1 MDQVKEMIVAFEKKA
16 ADIEKALASTGAQT
30 IEFKQTVEKMAKEHA
45 ELGERLREVEQKA
58 ADKAASGDKGSL
70 SIGASFV
77 KSAEFQRF
85 KSGEA
90 QKARH
95 EVKSTTL
102 GSDATVAPE
111 RLAGVVGGAFRT
123 LRLRDVLLSGT
134 TASNSIEITRELEYT
149 NAAAE
154 TAEGE
159 AKPESDVDFELV
171 TVPVRTVAHWLKV
184 SRQFLDDAPAVASFI
199 DQRLRYGVE
208 KRIDEQLL
216 AGNGTAPNIGGLT
229 RLGNHVAFTPEAGE
243 SAIDSVNRAIYSVWA
258 ADYAPTAVIMNPA
271 DWGAIE
277 REIGTDGQYLLGD
290 PKAGS
295 LAQIWGLP
303 VVLTNSMAAGKVMVG
318 AFDIAA
324 QVFNRQGVAVE
335 ASESDGDNF
344 TKNLVTLR
352 AEARLALAVYRPA
365 SIVYGDLTLVAP

>member
-30 IEFKQTVEKMAKEHA
+30 IEFKQTVEKMAKDHA

-58 ADKAASGDKGSL
+58 ADKAASGDKGPL

-77 KSAEFQRF
+77 KSTEFQKF
-85 KSGEA
+85 KSGES

-95 EVKSTTL
+95 ELKSTTL

-111 RLAGVVGGAFRT
+111 RLAGVVGGAFRS

-208 KRIDEQLL
+208 KRIDSQLL

-229 RLGNHVAFTPEAGE
+229 RLGNHSAFTPEAGE
-243 SAIDSVNRAIYSVWA
+243 SAIDSVNRAIYAVWA
-258 ADYAPTAVIMNPA
+258 ADYAPTAVILNPA
-271 DWGAIE
+271 DWGKIE

-290 PKAGS
+290 PKAGA

-303 VVLTNSMAAGKVMVG
+303 VVLTNAMTAGKLMVG

-365 SIVYGDLTLVAP
+365 SVVYGDLTLV

>member
-1 MDQVKEMIVAFEKKA
+1 MDQVKEVISAFEKKA
-16 ADIEKALASTGAQT
+16 AEITKALEHSGAQT
-30 IEFKQTVEKMAKEHA
+30 VEFKQTVEKMAKEHA
-45 ELGERLREVEQKA
+45 ELGERLREIEQKA
-58 ADKAASGDKGSL
+58 ADKAASCDKSAL

-77 KSAEFQRF
+77 KSAEFQKF
-85 KSGEA
+85 KSGES

-95 EVKSTTL
+95 ELKSTTL

-111 RLAGVVGGAFRT
+111 RLAGVVGGAFRS

-134 TASNSIEITRELEYT
+134 TASNSIEITRELAYT

-208 KRIDEQLL
+208 KRIDSQLL

-229 RLGNHVAFTPEAGE
+229 RAGNHSAFTPEAGE
-243 SAIDSVNRAIYSVWA
+243 SAIDSVNRAIYAVWA
-258 ADYAPTAVIMNPA
+258 ADYAPTAVILNPA
-271 DWGAIE
+271 DWGKIE

-290 PKAGS
+290 PKAGA

-303 VVLTNSMAAGKVMVG
+303 VVLTNAMTAGKLMVG

-365 SIVYGDLTLVAP
+365 SIVFGDLTLAAP

>member
-30 IEFKQTVEKMAKEHA
+30 IEFKQTVEKMAKDHA

-58 ADKAASGDKGSL
+58 ADKAASGDKGAL

-111 RLAGVVGGAFRT
+111 RLAGVVGGAFRS

-208 KRIDEQLL
+208 KRIDSQLL

-229 RLGNHVAFTPEAGE
+229 RAGNHSAFTPEAGE
-243 SAIDSVNRAIYSVWA
+243 SAIDSVNRAIYAVWA
-258 ADYAPTAVIMNPA
+258 ADYAPTAVILNPA
-271 DWGAIE
+271 DWGKIE

-290 PKAGS
+290 PKAGA

-303 VVLTNSMAAGKVMVG
+303 VVLTNAMTAGKLMVG

-365 SIVYGDLTLVAP
+365 SIVFGDLTLV